1 MLGYATRV
9 LRLLGRYATS
19 RIEARF
25 DRSLLRTYEKSTCS
39 KSSIVFS
46 DTKPGPMKKRTT
58 PIYATCNSPIMR
70 LLCPPPP
77 PPQCAVEC
85 MWKGLPLF
93 LAKCRAARFI
103 ISSRV
108 KRACIT
114 QASQGQRDFLLA
126 INVSFAGAVST
137 SSCML
142 RMETN
147 GETDHLQHDLFVD
160 ISYKFT
166 LA

>member
-1 MLGYATRV
+1 M
-9 LRLLGRYATS
+9 
-19 RIEARF
+19 
-25 DRSLLRTYEKSTCS
+25 
-39 KSSIVFS
+39 
-46 DTKPGPMKKRTT
+46 
-58 PIYATCNSPIMR
+58 
-70 LLCPPPP
+70 PP

-166 LA
+166 LAQGFVSYACTRITMNTCLSGKKLVLSTWIQCFMVNAHTFNNHKS